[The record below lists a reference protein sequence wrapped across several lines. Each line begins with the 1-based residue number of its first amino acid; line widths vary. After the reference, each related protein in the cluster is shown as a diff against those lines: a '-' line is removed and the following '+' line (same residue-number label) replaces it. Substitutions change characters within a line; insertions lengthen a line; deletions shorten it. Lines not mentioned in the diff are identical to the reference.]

1 MMTNTGILKANSP
14 TLNAHRRSPLIKW
27 ITVHCS
33 ATSADQN
40 IGANDIRQWHQQR
53 GWHDI
58 GYHFV
63 IRRNGSIEVGRPIDV
78 IGAHVK
84 GHNQGNIGLCLVGG
98 SDKTHKPQDNFTLA
112 QRKALFKLITEL
124 QARFLIP
131 DSHVTAHNEWN
142 CDKACPVITLKEP
155 K

>member
-1 MMTNTGILKANSP
+1 M
-14 TLNAHRRSPLIKW
+14 
-27 ITVHCS
+27 
-33 ATSADQN
+33 
-40 IGANDIRQWHQQR
+40 
-53 GWHDI
+53 
-58 GYHFV
+58 
-63 IRRNGSIEVGRPIDV
+63 DV

-98 SDKTHKPQDNFTLA
+98 SDKTQQPQDNFTLA

-142 CDKACPVITLKEP
+142 SDKACPVITLKEP